1 MATVAQPGVQPAQL
15 TLLTRMVRV
24 MFPHDRF
31 PDDPYERTAAAIIEA
46 ATHDVRLRAQLE
58 QGLRDLDVAGG
69 APFERLSEKQALDVL
84 REMSSTVFFEAVR
97 AKTILTLYNDPEVW
111 RLLGWEGESYGK
123 GGYLERGFD
132 DLDWLP
138 DPRIEEAS

>member
-1 MATVAQPGVQPAQL
+1 MAMAAHLGVQSAQR
-15 TLLTRMVRV
+15 TLLTRMVRI
-24 MFPHDRF
+24 MFAHDRF
-31 PDDPYERTAAAIIEA
+31 PDEPYERTADAILDAAAE
-46 ATHDVRLRAQLE
+46 DVRLRAQLD

-69 APFERLSEKQALDVL
+69 APFERLSDDQALEVL
-84 REMSSTVFFEAVR
+84 RGMSSTAFFEAVR

-111 RLLGWEGESYGK
+111 RLLGWEGESYSQ
-123 GGYLERGFD
+123 GGYLHRGFA

>member
-1 MATVAQPGVQPAQL
+1 MATVVPQGVQPTQR

-24 MFPHDRF
+24 MFPHERF
-31 PDDPYERTAAAIIEA
+31 PDGPYERTAEAIFADAAE
-46 ATHDVRLRAQLE
+46 DVRLHAQLD

-69 APFERLSEKQALDVL
+69 APFEQLSDEKALDTL
-84 REMSSTVFFEAVR
+84 RGMSSTGFFASVR
-97 AKTILTLYNDPEVW
+97 AKTVLTLYNDPEVW
-111 RLLGWEGESYGK
+111 GLLGWEGESYSK
-123 GGYLERGFD
+123 GGYLERGFA

>member
-1 MATVAQPGVQPAQL
+1 MTTVAQPGVQSAQR

-31 PDDPYERTAAAIIEA
+31 PDGPYERTADAILEA
-46 ATHDVRLRAQLE
+46 AAQDLRLRAQLD
-58 QGLRDLDVAGG
+58 QGLRDLDVVGG
-69 APFERLSEKQALDVL
+69 APFEQLADEQALEAL
-84 REMSSTVFFEAVR
+84 RRMSPTVFFEAVR

-111 RLLGWEGESYGK
+111 RLLGWEGESYSK
-123 GGYLERGFD
+123 GGYLERGFA

-138 DPRIEEAS
+138 EPRIEEAN

>member
-1 MATVAQPGVQPAQL
+1 MATVAQPGVQTAQR
-15 TLLTRMVRV
+15 TQLTRMVRV

-31 PDDPYERTAAAIIEA
+31 PDGPYERTADAILAAA
-46 ATHDVRLRAQLE
+46 AQDARTGAQLD
-58 QGLRDLDVAGG
+58 QGLRDLDVVGG
-69 APFERLSEKQALDVL
+69 EPFTQLADEEALATL
-84 REMSSTVFFEAVR
+84 RGMSTTDFFEAVR

-111 RLLGWEGESYGK
+111 QLLGWEGESFSK
-123 GGYLERGFD
+123 GGYLERGFA

>member
-1 MATVAQPGVQPAQL
+1 MADTSVQSTQR
-15 TLLTRMVRV
+15 TLLTRMVRA

-31 PDDPYERTAAAIIEA
+31 GDGPYERTADSILEA
-46 ATHDVRLRAQLE
+46 AADDVRLRAQLD
-58 QGLRDLDVAGG
+58 QGLRDLDALGG
-69 APFERLSEKQALDVL
+69 ATLEVL
-84 REMSSTVFFEAVR
+84 HGTSSTEFFEAVR

-111 RLLGWEGESYGK
+111 AILGWEGESFSQ

-138 DPRIEEAS
+138 DPRIEEA

>member
-1 MATVAQPGVQPAQL
+1 MATVARPGVQPAQR

-31 PDDPYERTAAAIIEA
+31 PDGPYQRTADAIVEA
-46 ATHDVRLRAQLE
+46 AAEDFRLRAQLD

-69 APFERLSEKQALDVL
+69 APFERLSDEQALDVL
-84 REMSSTVFFEAVR
+84 RGMSSTVFFEAVR

-111 RLLGWEGESYGK
+111 RLLGWEGASYGK
-123 GGYLERGFD
+123 GGYVSRGFD

-138 DPRIEEAS
+138 EPRIEEAS

>member
-1 MATVAQPGVQPAQL
+1 MATVARPGVESAQR

-24 MFPHDRF
+24 MFPHESF
-31 PDDPYERTAAAIIEA
+31 PDGPYERTADAILEDAAA
-46 ATHDVRLRAQLE
+46 DVRLRGQLD
-58 QGLRDLDVAGG
+58 QGLRDLDALGG
-69 APFERLSEKQALDVL
+69 PTLEVL
-84 REMSSTVFFEAVR
+84 RGMSSTGFFEAVR

-111 RLLGWEGESYGK
+111 SLLGWEGASYSK
-123 GGYLERGFD
+123 GGYLDRGFD

>member
-1 MATVAQPGVQPAQL
+1 MATVSRPGVHTSQR

-31 PDDPYERTAAAIIEA
+31 PDGPYERTADAILEA
-46 ATHDVRLRAQLE
+46 AGEDVRLRAQLD
-58 QGLRDLDVAGG
+58 QGLRDLDALGG
-69 APFERLSEKQALDVL
+69 PTLDVL
-84 REMSSTVFFEAVR
+84 RGISSTEFFESVR
-97 AKTILTLYNDPEVW
+97 AKTILSLYNDPEVW
-111 RLLGWEGESYGK
+111 QLLGWEGESYSQ

-138 DPRIEEAS
+138 TPRVAEA

>member
-1 MATVAQPGVQPAQL
+1 MATVSQPGVQAAQR
-15 TLLTRMVRV
+15 TQLTRMLRV

-31 PDDPYERTAAAIIEA
+31 PDGPYERTADAVLAAGAEDA
-46 ATHDVRLRAQLE
+46 RTGALLD

-69 APFERLSEKQALDVL
+69 APFTQLADEEALATL
-84 REMSSTVFFEAVR
+84 RGMSTTAFFEAVR

-111 RLLGWEGESYGK
+111 RLLGWEGESFSQ
-123 GGYLERGFD
+123 GGYLERGFG

-138 DPRIEEAS
+138 NPRIEEAS

>member
-1 MATVAQPGVQPAQL
+1 MATSAGTAVQVAQRAQL
-15 TLLTRMVRV
+15 ARMVRA

-31 PDDPYERTAAAIIEA
+31 GDGPYERTADAILEA
-46 ATHDVRLRAQLE
+46 AGEDVRLGAQLD
-58 QGLRDLDVAGG
+58 QGLRDLEALGG
-69 APFERLSEKQALDVL
+69 PTPEVLERISG
-84 REMSSTVFFEAVR
+84 TGFFEAVR

-111 RLLGWEGESYGK
+111 RILGWEGESFSQ
-123 GGYLERGFD
+123 GGYLHRGFA

>member
-1 MATVAQPGVQPAQL
+1 MAMASHLGVQSAQR
-15 TLLTRMVRV
+15 TLLTRMVRT
-24 MFPHDRF
+24 MFAHDRF
-31 PDDPYERTAAAIIEA
+31 PDEPYERTADAILDAAAE
-46 ATHDVRLRAQLE
+46 DVRLRAQLD

-69 APFERLSEKQALDVL
+69 APFERLSDDQALEVL
-84 REMSSTVFFEAVR
+84 RGMSSTAFFEAVR

-111 RLLGWEGESYGK
+111 RLLGWEGESYSQ
-123 GGYLERGFD
+123 GGYLHRGFD

>member
-1 MATVAQPGVQPAQL
+1 MATVARPGVQPAQR

-31 PDDPYERTAAAIIEA
+31 PDGPYQRTADAILEA
-46 ATHDVRLRAQLE
+46 AAEDVRLRAQLD
-58 QGLRDLDVAGG
+58 QGLRDLDAAGG
-69 APFERLSEKQALDVL
+69 APFEGLSDEQALDVL
-84 REMSSTVFFEAVR
+84 RGMSSTVFFEAVR

-111 RLLGWEGESYGK
+111 KLLGWEGASYSK
-123 GGYLERGFD
+123 GGYLTRGFA

-138 DPRIEEAS
+138 EPRIEEAS

>member
-1 MATVAQPGVQPAQL
+1 MATVAQPGVQPVQR

-24 MFPHDRF
+24 MFPHERF
-31 PDDPYERTAAAIIEA
+31 PDGPYERTADAILDAAGQ
-46 ATHDVRLRAQLE
+46 DVRLRTQLD
-58 QGLRDLDVAGG
+58 QGLRDLDVIGG
-69 APFERLSEKQALDVL
+69 APFAQLSDEQALAAL
-84 REMSSTVFFEAVR
+84 RGMSTSEFFEGVR

-111 RLLGWEGESYGK
+111 ELLGWEGESYSK
-123 GGYLERGFD
+123 GGYLDRGFD

>member
-1 MATVAQPGVQPAQL
+1 MATVAQPGVQPSQR

-24 MFPHDRF
+24 MFPHARF
-31 PDDPYERTAAAIIEA
+31 PDGPYQRTADAVLEA
-46 ATHDVRLRAQLE
+46 AGEDVRLRAQLE

-69 APFERLSEKQALDVL
+69 APFEHLSDEKALEVL
-84 REMSSTVFFEAVR
+84 RGMSSTGFFASVR
-97 AKTILTLYNDPEVW
+97 AKTVLTLYNDPEVW
-111 RLLGWEGESYGK
+111 GLLGWEGESYSK
-123 GGYLERGFD
+123 GGYLGRGFD